1 MLPLTERQWR
11 FLRVVAVRV
20 VPPVAG
26 LDTAG
31 AARFEAIVGK
41 ALADRPPALGRQ
53 FRLFLA
59 LLRWAPLLR
68 FGARFERLS
77 PARQDAVLRFLLD
90 APIAKLRAGFWGL
103 RALVFMG
110 YYGQP
115 ETWPAIRYAP
125 SVDGNERLRV

>member
-1 MLPLTERQWR
+1 MLPLSERQWR

-20 VPPVAG
+20 APPVAG
-26 LDTAG
+26 LDAAG
-31 AARFEAIVGK
+31 ASRFEAIVGK
-41 ALADRPPALGRQ
+41 ALADRPPALVRQ

-90 APIAKLRAGFWGL
+90 APVAKLRAGFWGL

-115 ETWPAIRYAP
+115 ENWPAIRYAP
-125 SVDGNERLRV
+125 SFDGNERLHV